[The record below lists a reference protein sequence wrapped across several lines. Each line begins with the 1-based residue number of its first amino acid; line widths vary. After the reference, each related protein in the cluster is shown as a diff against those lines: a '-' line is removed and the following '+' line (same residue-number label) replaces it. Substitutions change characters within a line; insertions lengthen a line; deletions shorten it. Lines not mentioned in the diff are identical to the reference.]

1 MTVLN
6 GMLARSPAGGI
17 NNPHLTPAMH
27 GFALDWWPP
36 HESIQGVIPRGT
48 LTTSWPVEANGRA
61 ISGSKAVSYS
71 DDFYHRIH
79 VRPHELALGNVA
91 SIQTTPVYVWNA
103 FLEAKT
109 LASIDGTDVGLQV
122 SGQAEPPLLFPAL
135 AERIWQLS
143 VTPDG
148 QPVLDTQVTWSFDGG
163 LGAAIRVTANRI
175 IAWSFVPDWGDSII
189 ERLSASTNVLQSET
203 NVEQRRALR
212 LAPRREFR
220 AQMFAQDRERQ
231 LLDLA
236 LFGWGART
244 WALPIWP
251 DIQLLQA
258 PALAGEQRITCATQ
272 YLDFRVGGMA
282 MLRGEDAFIYEVVQ
296 IEGID
301 AGGLDLN
308 RPLQNSW
315 PVGARLYPAR
325 AAQLTEQPNLV
336 RLTDQASS
344 AEVNFLLVEVTDWP
358 AVMPATTYLGWP
370 VLDQRPDESE
380 DLTHSFQRLLS
391 VLDSGMA
398 MPLNTDLAERAF
410 PVIGWRWLEM
420 GRAERAGF
428 RSFVTA
434 LNGQQAAVWVP
445 THADDITL
453 LSAVSDVG
461 VTLDVAN
468 IGYTRFGQLTP
479 GRRDIRIELFTGEV
493 FYRRIVNSTEVSA
506 EVERLAIDHALGQ
519 SVTPTQVA
527 RICWMTLAR
536 SLSDVVEIEHIT
548 DSEGLAS
555 SSLTFKGVRDDEF

>member
-1 MTVLN
+1 MTVLT
-6 GMLARSPAGGI
+6 GKLARSPAGGI
-17 NNPHLTPAMH
+17 NNPHLTQAMH
-27 GFALDWWPP
+27 DFVLDWWPP
-36 HESIQGVIPRGT
+36 HESIHGARPRGT

-61 ISGSKAVSYS
+61 ISGEKVTSYS

-79 VRPHELALGNVA
+79 VRPQELALGNVA
-91 SIQTTPVYVWNA
+91 SIQTMPVYVWNA
-103 FLEAKT
+103 FLEAKP
-109 LASIDGTDVGLQV
+109 LVSIDGTDAGLLV
-122 SGQAEPPLLFPAL
+122 SGQPEAPLLFPAL
-135 AERIWQLS
+135 KERIWQLS

-148 QPVLDTQVTWSFDGG
+148 QPVLDTRVVWNFGSG
-163 LGAAIRVTANRI
+163 LGASIRVTANRI

-189 ERLSASTNVLQSET
+189 ERLSASTSVLQSET

-220 AQMFAQDRERQ
+220 AQMFAEHRERQ

-258 PALAGEQRITCATQ
+258 PALAGEQRITCATEH
-272 YLDFRVGGMA
+272 LDFRLGGMA
-282 MLRGEDAFIYEVVQ
+282 MLRGESAFIYEVVQ

-301 AGGLDLN
+301 AGGLDLT
-308 RPLQNSW
+308 RPLQNTW
-315 PVGARLYPAR
+315 PVGSRLYPAR

-336 RLTDQASS
+336 RLTDRASS
-344 AEVNFLLVEVTDWP
+344 AEVNFLLTEVTDWP
-358 AVMPATTYLGWP
+358 AVMPASTYLGWP
-370 VLDQRPDESE
+370 VLEQRPDESE

-398 MPLNTDLAERAF
+398 LPLNTDLAERAF

-420 GRAERAGF
+420 GRAERAAF
-428 RSFVTA
+428 RSFVVA

-453 LSAVSDVG
+453 LSTVSDVG
-461 VTLDVAN
+461 VTLDIAN

-479 GRRDIRIELFTGEV
+479 GRRDIRIELLDGSI
-493 FYRRIVNSTEVSA
+493 FYRRIVNSTETSA
-506 EVERLAIDHALGQ
+506 EAERLAIDLALGRT
-519 SVTPTQVA
+519 VVPNQVA

-536 SLSDVVEIEHIT
+536 SMSDVVEIEHIT